1 MNNITYRKQ
10 DGTNAVGAEWSL
22 GPVLRKYRDT
32 KWLVAESGRPVL
44 VGIRRGDK
52 SPKPQRVEIA
62 EIPEG
67 CELEVSQDLEP
78 SVRRA
83 AP

>member
-10 DGTNAVGAEWSL
+10 DGTVAVGAEWCL

-32 KWLVAESGRPVL
+32 QWL